1 MPPNDVPFTALP
13 PLAEFTLGNW
23 QAPHTTPFHFQ
34 SDVRCFSAVAG
45 GETQFETV
53 PSAVPSHLCA

>member
-23 QAPHTTPFHFQ
+23 QAPHTTPLSFP
-34 SDVRCFSAVAG
+34 VRRQVLLSSG
-45 GETQFETV
+45 WR
-53 PSAVPSHLCA
+53 